1 MSSDTRG
8 MWRAKEWGRMNSP
21 STVDER
27 ERWRARILR
36 ALAELREGDEAR
48 APSDAV
54 EPAEP
59 HSAERPSPRR

>member
-1 MSSDTRG
+1 
-8 MWRAKEWGRMNSP
+8 MNSP